1 MTAEAE
7 PKRHRP
13 RVPREE
19 VRVYGGTIHAIAQI
33 REAKGQT
40 KTEVV
45 RDAIARYQADL
56 IDEGTLKP

>member
-1 MTAEAE
+1 MSAEAE
-7 PKRHRP
+7 PKRTRP

-56 IDEGTLKP
+56 LDDGTLTS